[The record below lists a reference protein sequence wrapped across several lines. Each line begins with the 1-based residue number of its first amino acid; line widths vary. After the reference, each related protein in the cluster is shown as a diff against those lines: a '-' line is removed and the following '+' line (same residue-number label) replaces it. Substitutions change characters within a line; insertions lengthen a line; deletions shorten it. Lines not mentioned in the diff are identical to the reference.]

1 MPFAEL
7 GDVRLFFTDDP
18 PADAGREPRGTLLL
32 VHGYGADSDDWVFH
46 LPAFTRRYRVIAPDL
61 RGHGLSSAPAGGY
74 APRDLAG
81 DLVRLLDHLGVAGPV
96 VAIGHSLGAMV
107 VSALAVEHPGRVRA
121 LVCVDPAYG
130 QSPEVAAAF
139 PAMCA
144 GLRSGDPYPTA
155 LANEDWC
162 HTPASPPWLL
172 AWHRRKILATA
183 PRALAEAFPAMYE
196 GDAAFGLRPH
206 GDAYLAR
213 RACPVLSC
221 WSAAQ
226 ADTSAWERG
235 LLRHP
240 ASRSEVWPGGGH
252 RLHAERPAE
261 FTLVVRRWLDGLDR
275 THPAGSPPIGDLRAA
290 SAPTE
295 PAH

>member
-7 GDVRLFFTDDP
+7 GDVRVFFTDDP
-18 PADAGREPRGTLLL
+18 PAGREPRATLLL
-32 VHGYGADSDDWVFH
+32 VHGYGADSDDWIFH
-46 LPAFTRRYRVIAPDL
+46 LPGFGGRYRVIAPDL
-61 RGHGLSSAPAGGY
+61 RGHGLSSAPETGY
-74 APRDLAG
+74 APRDLAA
-81 DLVRLLDHLGVAGPV
+81 DLVRLLDLLGVAEPV

-107 VSALAVEHPGRVRA
+107 VSALAVEHPDRVRA

-130 QSPEVAAAF
+130 QPAEIAAAF
-139 PAMCA
+139 PAMYE
-144 GLRSGDPYPTA
+144 GLRSDDPYPTA
-155 LANEDWC
+155 LANEEWC

-196 GDAAFGLRPH
+196 GDAAFGLRPQ

-226 ADTSAWERG
+226 A
-235 LLRHP
+235 
-240 ASRSEVWPGGGH
+240 AS
-252 RLHAERPAE
+252 
-261 FTLVVRRWLDGLDR
+261 
-275 THPAGSPPIGDLRAA
+275 
-290 SAPTE
+290 
-295 PAH
+295 